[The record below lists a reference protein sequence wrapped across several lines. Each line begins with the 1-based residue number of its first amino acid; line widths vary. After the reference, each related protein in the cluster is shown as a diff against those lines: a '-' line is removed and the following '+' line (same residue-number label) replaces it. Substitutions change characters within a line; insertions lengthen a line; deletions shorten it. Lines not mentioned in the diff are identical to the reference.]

1 MMKLISSFSKGGVEI
16 VQACDG
22 CCMPEFCASIVLAFI
37 LGACLSLGSSFLHSV
52 VISERFKIR
61 GKIMFVKASLM
72 HFICFE
78 KQKSIF
84 LRHVFHNFFNSS
96 HRNSFKG
103 EFSVYSKLALY
114 FKDTVIIIIIIII
127 IMMMIIIKL
136 IIIPCTH

>member
-96 HRNSFKG
+96 HRNSFK
-103 EFSVYSKLALY
+103 ENFLFIRNLR
-114 FKDTVIIIIIIII
+114 FILRT
-127 IMMMIIIKL
+127 L
-136 IIIPCTH
+136 